1 MTFMLSRS
9 TPSTTAQSTTTPSTT
24 PFDLL
29 REKREELSLPDP
41 AEVSVQGR
49 QQLVKGV
56 AIGAVLLGV
65 SLGVGLLVFLRSMMV
80 TSAIQPLGTVEAEVQ
95 LFESQLT
102 AGKAKLKG
110 VTKAN
115 EDLVKGLIAV
125 RSGSAV
131 LRDLQTRVPEGIQL
145 TAATEEGD
153 GYQLKGVARDPR
165 AFARINALQLQL
177 KRSPLLDPN
186 GVTMVKASRGEPS
199 NTNQAAAAGGSS
211 AAPGPVNFEIK
222 VKFRP
227 PISAAAEKQIL
238 NQLGAEGLERRF
250 DLLQKEGLL

>member
-1 MTFMLSRS
+1 
-9 TPSTTAQSTTTPSTT
+9 
-24 PFDLL
+24 
-29 REKREELSLPDP
+29 
-41 AEVSVQGR
+41 
-49 QQLVKGV
+49 LVKGV

-80 TSAIQPLGTVEAEVQ
+80 TSAIERLGTVEAEVQ
-95 LFESQLT
+95 LFETQLT
-102 AGKAKLKG
+102 ASKAKLKG
-110 VTKAN
+110 VTKVN

-145 TAATEEGD
+145 TTATEEGD
-153 GYQLKGVARDPR
+153 GYQLKGVSRDPQ

-177 KRSPLLDPN
+177 KRSPLVDPN
-186 GVTMVKASRGEPS
+186 GVTMVKASRGEGG
-199 NTNQAAAAGGSS
+199 NTNQAAGASAAG
-211 AAPGPVNFEIK
+211 PGPVSFEIK

-227 PISAAAEKQIL
+227 PISPAAEKQIL